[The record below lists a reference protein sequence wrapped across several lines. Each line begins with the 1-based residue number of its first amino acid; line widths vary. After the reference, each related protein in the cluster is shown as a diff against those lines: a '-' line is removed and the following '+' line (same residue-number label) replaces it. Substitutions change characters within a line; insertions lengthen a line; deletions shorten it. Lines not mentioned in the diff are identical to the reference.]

1 MEYTGCIMTK
11 EKFINVVKDFSKS
24 PYGRYSK
31 EVEQGEEDTTGE
43 RFRKEWLIPA
53 LHQYDKVIVNLTDY
67 NRYARSFIDEA
78 FGGLISSG
86 EFTLQDLQHKLVY
99 QHDDLPSIVELIR
112 TRIEL
117 AEEMRRDV
125 DNH

>member
-53 LHQYDKVIVNLTDY
+53 LHQYDKVIVNLTGY

>member
-1 MEYTGCIMTK
+1 MEYTGAIMTTK
-11 EKFINVVKDFSKS
+11 TINVIKDYSTS
-24 PYGRYSK
+24 PYGRYSH

-43 RFRKEWLIPA
+43 RFRKEWLVPA
-53 LHQYDKVIVNLTDY
+53 LRQNDTVIVNLTGY

-86 EFTLQDLQHKLVY
+86 EFTLQDLQQKLIY

-112 TRIEL
+112 KRIEW
-117 AEEMRRDV
+117 AEEMRHAE
-125 DNH
+125 NH